1 MAAKAGHITGSCF
14 PHLVTR
20 TDLRGVP
27 VPHHHHDYDDDVD
40 DNNNNNDT
48 DTEYQ
53 YYTVLECGLQILPQ
67 FVRFLRV
74 WL

>member
-40 DNNNNNDT
+40 DNNNNDT

-53 YYTVLECGLQILPQ
+53 Y
-67 FVRFLRV
+67 
-74 WL
+74 